1 MKKLISVLAIVLCVF
16 GLTAC
21 SSSEQELDLTARE
34 QDVLSQ
40 YAHAMWSDVITAHEN
55 SEFRAMTDQ
64 IRVYQQG
71 LLSLETALP
80 DLGTVD
86 PKNGD
91 PDVIVK
97 TGDKEYEVR
106 FDIHGEKHDATVVT
120 SFEKQASVIDGIAF
134 EPKSIATNVD
144 FTFGELMQQAALNTV
159 LGMGTTFVVLILL
172 AIIIALFGKVMS
184 GASKTKKAAPA
195 AAPAKAAPA
204 AAPAPAPV
212 EETVDDGELIAVIAA
227 AIAASEG
234 RTSTDGFVVRSIR
247 KAARTGWRN

>member
-1 MKKLISVLAIVLCVF
+1 MKKLLSVLMIVICVF

-21 SSSEQELDLTARE
+21 SGSEKEMDLTERE
-34 QDVLSQ
+34 QSVLVQ
-40 YAHAMWSDVITAHEN
+40 YAHAMWGDIITAHEN
-55 SEFRAMTDQ
+55 SEFRAMADQ
-64 IRVYQQG
+64 IRVYKQG

-80 DLGTVD
+80 DLGAID
-86 PKNGD
+86 PQKTD
-91 PDVIVK
+91 PEVIVK

-120 SFEKQASVIDGIAF
+120 SFKKEASVVEGITF
-134 EPKSIATNVD
+134 EPQSIATNVD
-144 FTFGELMQQAALNTV
+144 FSFGELMEQAGLNTV

-172 AIIIALFGKVMS
+172 AIIIALFGKVMN
-184 GASKTKKAAPA
+184 GAARVKTAAPA

-204 AAPAPAPV
+204 AAPAPAAV
-212 EETVDDGELIAVIAA
+212 EEVVDDGELIAVIAA

>member
-21 SSSEQELDLTARE
+21 SGSEKELDLTQRE
-34 QDVLSQ
+34 QDVLVQ
-40 YAHAMWSDVITAHEN
+40 YAHAMWGDVITAHEN
-55 SEFRAMTDQ
+55 SEFRAMADQ
-64 IRVYQQG
+64 IRVYKQG

-80 DLGTVD
+80 DLGAVD
-86 PKNGD
+86 PKQAD

-106 FDIHGEKHDATVVT
+106 FDIHGERHDATVVT
-120 SFEKQASVIDGIAF
+120 SFEKEASVVEGITF

-144 FTFGELMQQAALNTV
+144 FSFGELMEQAGLNTL

-172 AIIIALFGKVMS
+172 AVIIAIFGKVMS
-184 GASKTKKAAPA
+184 GAAKSKAAASAP
-195 AAPAKAAPA
+195 APAKAAPA
-204 AAPAPAPV
+204 AAPAPAVV
-212 EETVDDGELIAVIAA
+212 EEEVDDGELIAVIAA

-247 KAARTGWRN
+247 KAARAGWRS